1 MPSPKKR
8 KIRKAIGN
16 IHPGGVLADAQKT
29 DTFVE
34 VLLSENAHN
43 YAAAPGGKSFNNG
56 DVVGLSAADSG
67 DELLAAGEQ
76 DSTTAMPAFA
86 TVSFSGI
93 NSPGLVI
100 ALTSSAGDAVIY
112 TTTNGATDA
121 ASNLF
126 KGNADAATCAAQ
138 LKVCIDD
145 AAGHNGAI
153 KALDD
158 GAGTLTLYQNVE
170 GSAGNTL
177 IHHDLDAVLAVS
189 NTFSGGTDSI
199 AVTGSV
205 AHYWFD
211 TTNAKSSVAAAAA
224 AGVAIT
230 ASSGIIY
237 DPSGPN
243 SKYISGCETVSSGT
257 AMYMVFRPETWD
269 SAGDSCNIEIVGNTN
284 TDGSGDQLSLM
295 TINANADT
303 AVAATAI
310 NSAGVA
316 DNFTDVDGDM
326 DHNSNHNRTSGKEG
340 GFVIKW
346 VRGSTGLAES
356 DIKKGWYVRWNS
368 TND

>member
-8 KIRKAIGN
+8 KIRKAVGN
-16 IHPGGVLADAQKT
+16 IHPAGVLTDAQKT

-56 DVVGLSAADSG
+56 DVVGLSAAESG
-67 DELLAAGEQ
+67 DGLLASGEQ

-86 TVSFSGI
+86 QITFTGNQTADREI
-93 NSPGLVI
+93 GL
-100 ALTSSAGDAVIY
+100 TGSAGLEKLY
-112 TTTNGATDA
+112 TAKGTQDA
-121 ASNLF
+121 ASREF
-126 KGNADAATCAAQ
+126 KGDTGTPADNAEN
-138 LKVCIDD
+138 LKLCIENS
-145 AAGHNGAI
+145 AGHNGAI
-153 KALDD
+153 KVLRD
-158 GAGTLTLYQNVE
+158 GATLTLYQNVE
-170 GSAGNTL
+170 GSAGNTA
-177 IHHDLDAVLAVS
+177 IQHDLDNVTAGT
-189 NTFSGGTDSI
+189 TFAGGTDSI

-211 TTNAKSSVAAAAA
+211 TTNAKASVAAAAA

-269 SAGDSCNIEIVGNTN
+269 SVGDSCNIEIVGNTN
-284 TDGSGDQLSLM
+284 TADKLSLFTM
-295 TINANADT
+295 NASAGST
-303 AVAATAI
+303 ALATAI

-316 DNFTDVDGDM
+316 DNFDEVTGDM

-340 GFVIKW
+340 GFVLKW
-346 VRGSTGLAES
+346 ERLSTGLAES
-356 DIKKGWYVRWNS
+356 DIKKGWYVRWNA